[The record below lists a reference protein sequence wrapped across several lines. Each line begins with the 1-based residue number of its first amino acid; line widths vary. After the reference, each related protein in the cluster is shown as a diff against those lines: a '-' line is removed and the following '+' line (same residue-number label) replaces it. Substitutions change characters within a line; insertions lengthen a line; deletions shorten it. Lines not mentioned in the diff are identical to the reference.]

1 MKDLPNGT
9 QRQQVIDRMIEILRQ
24 DSPWLF
30 GFFPKAFSL
39 HHSWYQN
46 AKPHLMANNTLKY
59 KRVDGATRAAAQ
71 KAWNRPVL
79 WPVILLFVLLLVSLV
94 PAVRGFR
101 AREKSRA
108 L

>member
-1 MKDLPNGT
+1 
-9 QRQQVIDRMIEILRQ
+9 MIEILRE

-39 HHSWYQN
+39 HHSWYKN

-59 KRVDGATRAAAQ
+59 KRVDGVTRAAAQ

-79 WPVILLFVLLLVSLV
+79 WPLILLFALLLVSLV
-94 PAVRGFR
+94 PAVRSFR